1 VTAPFASGENALLI
15 DLKGR
20 RYLIRLQNGGQ
31 FHYHQGFV
39 SHDEI
44 IGREQGFRLQSSGG
58 GSLLVLRPRLAD
70 YVLKMPRGATVVY
83 PKDMGPIAVYADLGP
98 GMTVLEAGTGSGA
111 LTLALLRFVG
121 PSGKVISVERRDD
134 HAGHARKMIERW
146 MGEVP
151 DNLELRIGEV
161 EESIAEIGPERII
174 LDLPE
179 PWHSVKVAAEH
190 QPGGG
195 ILCAFLPTVPQIQTV
210 TDAMRDSG
218 VYEEIEIFETLFRT
232 WTVEGR
238 SVRPDHRMVGHT
250 GFLVVGR
257 KVLGS
262 SVHPQDVLVLSPDDR
277 VPKHDGAKNQDRG
290 PIEHSEI
297 EGDARTP
304 SAGEPTGPSAFVSNP

>member
-1 VTAPFASGENALLI
+1 VTSPFGSGENALLI

-20 RYLIRLQNGGQ
+20 RYLIRLQSGGQ
-31 FHYHQGFV
+31 FHYHQGFI

-44 IGREQGFRLQSSGG
+44 IAKEQGFRLQSSGG

-70 YVLKMPRGATVVY
+70 YVLKMPRGAAVVY

-98 GMTVLEAGTGSGA
+98 GMTILEAGTGSGA

-121 PSGKVISVERRDD
+121 PTGRVISVERRDD

-161 EESIAEIGPERII
+161 EESIAEIAPERIV

-195 ILCAFLPTVPQIQTV
+195 ILCAYLPTVPQIQTV
-210 TDAMRDSG
+210 TDAMRDSRA
-218 VYEEIEIFETLFRT
+218 YEEIEVFETLFRT
-232 WTVEGR
+232 WTVQGR

-257 KVLGS
+257 KVLGPF
-262 SVHPQDVLVLSPDDR
+262 VHPLEGGQIERSELE
-277 VPKHDGAKNQDRG
+277 RG
-290 PIEHSEI
+290 
-297 EGDARTP
+297 ARTP
-304 SAGEPTGPSAFVSNP
+304 EAGEPSGPSAFVSNPDLTSGADL

>member
-1 VTAPFASGENALLI
+1 MTTPFAPGDNALLI
-15 DLKGR
+15 DPKGR
-20 RYLIRLQNGGQ
+20 RYLIRLQPGGQ

-39 SHDEI
+39 HHDEM
-44 IGREQGFRLQSSGG
+44 IGREQGHRVHSSGG
-58 GSLLVLRPRLAD
+58 AALLVLRPRLAD
-70 YVLKMPRGATVVY
+70 FVLKMPRGATIVY

-121 PSGKVISVERRDD
+121 ASGRVVSVERRDD

-151 DNLELRIGEV
+151 ANLDLRIGDV
-161 EESIAEIGPERII
+161 EDVIAEIAPERII

-190 QPGGG
+190 QPVGGVF
-195 ILCAFLPTVPQIQTV
+195 CSYLPTVPQIQTL
-210 TDAMRDSG
+210 TDALRDSG
-218 VYEEIEIFETLFRT
+218 AYEEIEVFETLIRT

-250 GFLVVGR
+250 GFLVTAR
-257 KVLGS
+257 KVL
-262 SVHPQDVLVLSPDDR
+262 
-277 VPKHDGAKNQDRG
+277 AA
-290 PIEHSEI
+290 E
-297 EGDARTP
+297 
-304 SAGEPTGPSAFVSNP
+304 

>member
-1 VTAPFASGENALLI
+1 MAVSGPLASGENALLV

-39 SHDEI
+39 SHDEM
-44 IGREQGFRLQSSGG
+44 IGKEEGFRLQSSGG

-70 YVLKMPRGATVVY
+70 FVLKMPRGATVVY

-121 PSGKVISVERRDD
+121 PSGRVVSVERRDD
-134 HAGHARKMIERW
+134 HAGHARKIIERW

-151 DNLELRIGEV
+151 ANLDLRIGDV
-161 EESIAEIGPERII
+161 EEVIAEIAPERIV

-190 QPGGG
+190 QPGGES
-195 ILCAFLPTVPQIQTV
+195 CAPI
-210 TDAMRDSG
+210 S
-218 VYEEIEIFETLFRT
+218 
-232 WTVEGR
+232 
-238 SVRPDHRMVGHT
+238 RPSPR
-250 GFLVVGR
+250 F
-257 KVLGS
+257 K
-262 SVHPQDVLVLSPDDR
+262 LSPMPCETAAPTR
-277 VPKHDGAKNQDRG
+277 RSRSSKPSLGRG
-290 PIEHSEI
+290 PWRAVRFDPTTGWS
-297 EGDARTP
+297 ATP
-304 SAGEPTGPSAFVSNP
+304 VSW

>member
-1 VTAPFASGENALLI
+1 MTDPLAPGENALLI

-20 RYLIRLQNGGQ
+20 RYLIRLQPGGQ

-39 SHDEI
+39 SHDEM

-70 YVLKMPRGATVVY
+70 FVLKMPRGATVVY

-121 PSGKVISVERRDD
+121 PSGRVISIERRDD
-134 HAGHARKMIERW
+134 HAGHAHKIIERW
-146 MGEVP
+146 LGRVP
-151 DNLELRIGEV
+151 ANLDLRIGDV
-161 EESIAEIGPERII
+161 EDAIAEIAPERII

-179 PWHSVKVAAEH
+179 PWHSVRVAAEH

-195 ILCAFLPTVPQIQTV
+195 VLCAYLPTVPQIQTL
-210 TDAMRDSG
+210 TDAMRESG
-218 VYEEIEIFETLFRT
+218 AYEEIEIFETLFRT

-250 GFLVVGR
+250 GFLIVGR
-257 KVLGS
+257 KV
-262 SVHPQDVLVLSPDDR
+262 
-277 VPKHDGAKNQDRG
+277 
-290 PIEHSEI
+290 SEP
-297 EGDARTP
+297 R
-304 SAGEPTGPSAFVSNP
+304 

>member
-1 VTAPFASGENALLI
+1 MAGSGPLASGENALLI

-20 RYLIRLQNGGQ
+20 RYLIRLQTGGQ

-39 SHDEI
+39 SHDKM
-44 IGREQGFRLQSSGG
+44 IGKEEGFRLQSSGG

-70 YVLKMPRGATVVY
+70 FVLKMPRGATVVY

-121 PSGKVISVERRDD
+121 PSGRVISVERRDD
-134 HAGHARKMIERW
+134 HAGHARKIIERW

-151 DNLELRIGEV
+151 ANLDLRIGEV
-161 EESIAEIGPERII
+161 EDAIAEIAPERII

-195 ILCAFLPTVPQIQTV
+195 VLCCYLPTVPQIQTL

-218 VYEEIEIFETLFRT
+218 AYEEIEIFETLFRT

-250 GFLVVGR
+250 GFLVVAR
-257 KVLGS
+257 KVLQRAER
-262 SVHPQDVLVLSPDDR
+262 PNP
-277 VPKHDGAKNQDRG
+277 G
-290 PIEHSEI
+290 P
-297 EGDARTP
+297 
-304 SAGEPTGPSAFVSNP
+304 

>member
-1 VTAPFASGENALLI
+1 MTTPFASGENALLI

-58 GSLLVLRPRLAD
+58 GSLRVLRPRLAD

-121 PSGKVISVERRDD
+121 PSGRVISVERRND

-161 EESIAEIGPERII
+161 EVSIAEIAPERII

-262 SVHPQDVLVLSPDDR
+262 SVHPQDVLVLSPDDL

>member
-1 VTAPFASGENALLI
+1 MTAPFASGENALLI